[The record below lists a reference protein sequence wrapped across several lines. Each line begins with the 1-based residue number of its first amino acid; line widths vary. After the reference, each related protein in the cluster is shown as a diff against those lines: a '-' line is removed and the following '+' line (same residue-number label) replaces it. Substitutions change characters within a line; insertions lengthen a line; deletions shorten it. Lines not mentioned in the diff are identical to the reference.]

1 MAERPLEGI
10 KVIDVSRVLAG
21 PYATMLLA
29 DMGAE
34 VIKIERP
41 GQGDDSRSFGPFVN
55 GKSAYFMSVNR
66 GKKSV
71 VLNLKDPEDRERFK
85 ALVKQADVLVENFRP
100 GAMERLGLD
109 YEKLSV
115 LNPRL
120 IYAACSGFGQQGPYR
135 LKPAYDIIIQAMS
148 GLMSIT
154 GPGPGQPTRVGTSI
168 ADLVA
173 ALFTVIGIL
182 AALNERNRTGR
193 GQMVDVAMLDC
204 QLALLENALARYFAT
219 GEDPVPLGNRH
230 PSIAPFSSFNAADG
244 QFVLAV
250 GNNSLWEAFCNA
262 VGQPALLEDPRFADN
277 ASRTT
282 HWAELHQILEELFR
296 TKTVAE
302 WLELLDSH
310 GIPCGPINT
319 ISAVAGDPHVQ
330 ERGMVVELVDEEAGP
345 VKMAGLPIKFSRSS
359 CTIDKPAPRLGAH
372 TEEVLSSLD
381 RHGHNTD
388 KT

>member
-1 MAERPLEGI
+1 
-10 KVIDVSRVLAG
+10 
-21 PYATMLLA
+21 
-29 DMGAE
+29 
-34 VIKIERP
+34 
-41 GQGDDSRSFGPFVN
+41 
-55 GKSAYFMSVNR
+55 
-66 GKKSV
+66 
-71 VLNLKDPEDRERFK
+71 
-85 ALVKQADVLVENFRP
+85 
-100 GAMERLGLD
+100 
-109 YEKLSV
+109 
-115 LNPRL
+115 
-120 IYAACSGFGQQGPYR
+120 
-135 LKPAYDIIIQAMS
+135 AYDIIIQAMS

-182 AALNERNRTGR
+182 AALNDRNRTGL

-230 PSIAPFSSFNAADG
+230 PSITPFSSFNAADG
-244 QFVLAV
+244 QFVLAM
-250 GNNSLWEAFCNA
+250 GNNSLWQTFCNA
-262 VGQPALLEDPRFADN
+262 VARPALLEDPRFADN

-302 WLELLDSH
+302 WLELLGSH

-319 ISAVAGDPHVQ
+319 ISAVASDPHVQ
-330 ERGMVVELVDEEAGP
+330 ERGMVVELVDQEAGP
-345 VKMAGLPIKFSRSS
+345 VKMAGLPIKFSRSR
-359 CTIDKPAPRLGAH
+359 CTIDKPAPGLGAH
-372 TEEVLSSLD
+372 TVEVLSSLA